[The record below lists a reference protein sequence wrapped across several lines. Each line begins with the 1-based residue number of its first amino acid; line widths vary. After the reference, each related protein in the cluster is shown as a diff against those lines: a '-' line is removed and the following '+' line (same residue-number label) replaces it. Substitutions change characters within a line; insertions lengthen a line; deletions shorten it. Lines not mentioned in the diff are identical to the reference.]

1 RPDTGAVGLE
11 AVPLFVGIGD
21 HRLPLEIVAYT
32 ERSLD
37 GDVAQR
43 AKEWQRRLD
52 VFRAPLLTAPAHYQ
66 RRGVTAGAPV
76 PPGVAQQ
83 PSSEAMYMLGTL
95 YQAGRGVD
103 KDEAE
108 AARWY
113 RKAADAGHR
122 GALNALGIM
131 HEEGRG
137 VPKDEREAARLYR
150 QAADLGDDHAMT

>member
-1 RPDTGAVGLE
+1 HARALDPTWVEAEFQRRLAAAGAARANGDRRRAALDYMEAMRLRPDTGAVGLE

-43 AKEWQRRLD
+43 AKEWRRRLD
-52 VFRAPLLTAPAHYQ
+52 VLRAPLSTALAHYE
-66 RRGVTAGAPV
+66 RREFTAAATMLQE
-76 PPGVAQQ
+76 VAQQ

-113 RKAADAGHR
+113 RKAADA
-122 GALNALGIM
+122 
-131 HEEGRG
+131 
-137 VPKDEREAARLYR
+137 
-150 QAADLGDDHAMT
+150 